1 MSQENTLDARS
12 NKMLIIAVAVV
23 AVMVLF
29 LYMRDRQQQRDFRLQ
44 RIEAR
49 VEVLE
54 EWGGS
59 KCTRAA
65 TPGSGKIT

>member
-1 MSQENTLDARS
+1 
-12 NKMLIIAVAVV
+12 MLIIAVAVV

-54 EWGGS
+54 EWGGGS